1 MEDFFEKKVICPV
14 CKTKFNV
21 LVVRH
26 GSYQVKKRDSDF
38 CIHYEGVN
46 PLHYSVWACPN
57 CNYAV
62 LSNEFEKINVKY
74 AKKLVEICQKNI
86 SNPNKVSFS
95 GVRTTEMAVESYKQ
109 VIECDKLRGVGSGE
123 LAGLYLRIAWLYRG
137 QGRKDKEKEYMKEA
151 LSLYEDAFE
160 NARQLPSKLGTVG
173 VAYLIG
179 ELYRRLGNS
188 KEAVKWFSLAVSHP
202 EAKVRRDL
210 EKMAR
215 TQWQMARE
223 GYVEESEREKKSIS
237 FVDELFGENEISAVS
252 ALLHKYE
259 DSSDKITEFEKSLKK
274 YLGCDHV
281 FVLSSGGTA
290 LLAAL
295 LALDIK
301 IGDEVITS
309 SFDFWS
315 SASTIFSL
323 GARPVLVD
331 INPETLCIDALK
343 IKEKVGPKTK
353 AILVN
358 DYAGCPCELDLIKKV
373 AKEVDLPVIE
383 NAQFALGSK
392 LKEKKIGNISDITC
406 FDLSPLS
413 PINTGRGGLVTTNNE
428 VLARKV
434 GLIKNCGFSE
444 AKERWVG
451 DALGCGFDLNMA
463 PAHAA
468 LGLIQLEGLDKKIEE
483 KNDRAKLFNEALS
496 KLDGFASHTI
506 LPDVQSSWAFYPL
519 KLKGELESKGNNWV
533 TKVLNENEL
542 EARIPPKPPFL
553 QPYYQKLG
561 FGVDSYPF
569 AEEVLKKLVLLPF
582 HNRVSQQNI
591 ERIIFLLQETVKNLK

>member
-1 MEDFFEKKVICPV
+1 MEDFFEKKVVCPV

-26 GSYQVKKRDSDF
+26 GSYQIKKRDSDF

-57 CNYAV
+57 CNYAA

-123 LAGLYLRIAWLYRG
+123 LAGLYLRIAWLYRE
-137 QGRKDKEKEYMKEA
+137 QERKDKEKEYMKEA
-151 LSLYEDAFE
+151 LSLYKDAFE
-160 NARQLPSKLGTVG
+160 NARQLPSKLGTIG

-188 KEAVKWFSLAVSHP
+188 KEAVKWFSIAVSHP
-202 EAKVRRDL
+202 EAKVRLDL
-210 EKMAR
+210 EKLAR
-215 TQWQMARE
+215 SQWQMARE
-223 GYVEESEREKKSIS
+223 GYVEESEKEKKKIS
-237 FVDELFGENEISAVS
+237 FIDELFGENEISAAVS
-252 ALLHKYE
+252 LLHKYE
-259 DSSDKITEFEKSLKK
+259 DSSDKITEFEKSLEK
-274 YLGCDHV
+274 YLECNHV
-281 FVLSSGGTA
+281 FALSSGGAA

-301 IGDEVITS
+301 TGDEVITS
-309 SFDFWS
+309 AFDFWS
-315 SASTIFSL
+315 PASTILSL

-331 INPETLCIDALK
+331 INPVTLCIDALK
-343 IKEKVGPKTK
+343 IKEKVSSKTK

-358 DYAGCPCELDLIKKV
+358 GYAGCPCELDLVKKV
-373 AKEVDLPVIE
+373 ADETGLPVIE

-392 LKEKKIGNISDITC
+392 YREKKIGSISDITC
-406 FDLSPLS
+406 FDLSSLS
-413 PINTGRGGLVTTNNE
+413 IMSMGRGGLVTTNDE

-434 GLIKNCGFSE
+434 GLIRNCGFSGG
-444 AKERWVG
+444 KGGWVG
-451 DALGCGFDLNMA
+451 EASGCGLDLNMA
-463 PAHAA
+463 PVHAV
-468 LGLIQLEGLDKKIEE
+468 LGLTQLEELDKRIEE

-506 LPDVQSSWAFYPL
+506 PSDVRSSWAFYPL

-533 TKVLNENEL
+533 VETLSKNEL
-542 EARIPPKPPFL
+542 EARIPPKSPFL